1 METTVEPSTTTSWTV
16 LRRFKSRNKSER
28 GRVMFVPRLSR
39 YFNSLFLSLSRSLRS
54 KRRKKKL
61 QLWLAINIYIFLPFF
76 IMYSIYRENRARRS
90 FVWKKYWRCANRL
103 FSPQHVCR
111 AVARISSDCGC
122 LRVYRKEKRKCK
134 AKKNIRK
141 IRNLYID

>member
-1 METTVEPSTTTSWTV
+1 MRTRVETTVEPSTTTSWTV
-16 LRRFKSRNKSER
+16 LRRFESRNKSER

-39 YFNSLFLSLSRSLRS
+39 YFNSVSLFVTLLTIE
-54 KRRKKKL
+54 KKKKEL

-122 LRVYRKEKRKCK
+122 LRVYRKENVKLKR
-134 AKKNIRK
+134 IYGRYG
-141 IRNLYID
+141 IFI